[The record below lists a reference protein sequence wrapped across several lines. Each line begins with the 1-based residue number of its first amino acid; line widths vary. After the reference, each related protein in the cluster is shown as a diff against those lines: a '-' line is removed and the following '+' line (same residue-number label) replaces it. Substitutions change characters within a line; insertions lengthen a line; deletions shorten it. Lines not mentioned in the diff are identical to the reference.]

1 MAIRDSMRVVLA
13 MLELEIR
20 RVMHDR
26 TEIYSRAVQPLLW
39 LLIFGHVMGALKVI
53 PTGNVPYLDYITP
66 GVLVQ
71 STVSISIFFGLIIIW
86 ERESGILKRLM
97 ATPAPHHAIVIG
109 RSMAAG
115 IRGLA
120 QAFIIIPFALIIG
133 VKIIPNPVYIFGS
146 FLIILI
152 SSGGFAGI
160 SIMIASLLKTR
171 ERFMGI
177 GQAIVLPMF
186 FASSALY
193 PVSVMPPLLQ
203 VFAKINPMTY
213 VVDAMRSLLITG
225 DVSQLP
231 LDVGAIILFDIVVFT
246 LASLSFKKIIE

>member
-1 MAIRDSMRVVLA
+1 MIRDSIRVILS
-13 MLELEIR
+13 MIELEIR

-26 TEIYSRAVQPLLW
+26 AEIYSRAVQPLLW
-39 LLIFGHVMGALKVI
+39 LLIFGHVIGALKVI
-53 PTGNVPYLDYITP
+53 PTGGIPYLDYIMP
-66 GVLVQ
+66 GVLIQ

-97 ATPAPHHAIVIG
+97 ATPAPRYAIVVG

-115 IRGLA
+115 VRGLA
-120 QAFIIIPFALIIG
+120 QALIIIPFAMLMG
-133 VKIIPNPVYIFGS
+133 VTIFPNPAYTLLALVLVFV
-146 FLIILI
+146 

-160 SIMIASLLKTR
+160 SIMIASFLKTR

-193 PVSVMPPLLQ
+193 PISVMPPLLQ
-203 VFAKINPMTY
+203 LFAMINPMTY
-213 VVDAMRSLLITG
+213 VVDATRSLMISGNLA
-225 DVSQLP
+225 QLP
-231 LDVGAIILFDIVVFT
+231 LDIAAIILFDIVVFA